1 MTSYYSDPH
10 SIRNLVSDEVRRQ
23 LQPSFFGMLFQELR
37 FQNAVKSV
45 VNEQLPSQLD
55 LVLSDQ
61 RGLIANMVTAKL
73 PGVLNQQHYYMDA
86 LQKQREEFTKI
97 LNQSRHEYQQLETEH
112 LVKLRSAS
120 DELIRTKVVDVANN
134 QYLLQQIK
142 HDVETNIKH
151 NMETYLKQME
161 KRINKS
167 SADTAMLSGL
177 VGVLTGG
184 LISIGLVKLF
194 T

>member
-1 MTSYYSDPH
+1 M
-10 SIRNLVSDEVRRQ
+10 
-23 LQPSFFGMLFQELR
+23 PSCISHAF
-37 FQNAVKSV
+37 
-45 VNEQLPSQLD
+45 
-55 LVLSDQ
+55 SDQ
-61 RGLIANMVTAKL
+61 KGLVANIVSAQL

-142 HDVETNIKH
+142 HDVETNIKL
-151 NMETYLKQME
+151 NMETYLKHME

-177 VGVLTGG
+177 VGVLSGG